1 MVSFPSVVSDALPGL
16 YARNAGGPPEFLLPA
31 GMINPLWRLAGRI
44 CAAIAV
50 AAFCATSAYA
60 DNCAELRREARGGGS
75 PESAALSRQLAA
87 LQRLERQ
94 RSCSSKARG
103 GFFFDPCAEVAA
115 RKAEVLREIARTQG
129 GAAPARL
136 AAPGCTKEKRRRV
149 ETAGKRAPARPYVG
163 DNAILYCVRMTDGY
177 FFPVPRS
184 QFVGSGDYKET
195 VDQCRYICQGS
206 ETAVFRLDDPAL
218 ETEEMISVETGKPYK
233 QLPTAFAYRDRAD
246 FKACDFQSY
255 YRRVEE
261 ARARTVTP
269 SDMKN
274 ALIPLPRDKPQSPVA
289 QLAFT
294 SQTPPP
300 AVDMPP
306 DRKVRVVGPD
316 FFPN

>member
-1 MVSFPSVVSDALPGL
+1 MSDVLPALHVRNRGGLPGT
-16 YARNAGGPPEFLLPA
+16 LLPA
-31 GMINPLWRLAGRI
+31 GKINLPWKLAGRI

-60 DNCAELRREARGGGS
+60 DSCADLRREARSGGS
-75 PESAALSRQLAA
+75 RESAALSRQLAA

-94 RSCSSKARG
+94 RGCSSKARG

-115 RKAEVLREIARTQG
+115 RKAEVLGKMASTRG

-136 AAPGCTKEKRRRV
+136 AALGCAKEKRRHVMAARN
-149 ETAGKRAPARPYVG
+149 RAPARPYVG

-184 QFVGSGDYKET
+184 QFVGAGDYKEI

-218 ETEEMISVETGKPYK
+218 ETEEMISVETAKPYK

-274 ALIPLPRDKPQSPVA
+274 AVIPVPRDKPQSPVA
-289 QLAFT
+289 RLAFT

-300 AVDMPP
+300 AVDKPL

-316 FFPN
+316 FFPD